1 MLKLVVPKGSL
12 EKATF
17 ELFEAADLRIVRAS
31 DREYRGQ
38 INDPRIASVAILR
51 PQEIPTYVEDG
62 FFDVGV
68 TGEDW
73 IAETGSNVAKV
84 TALEY
89 SKQTDLPVKIVL
101 AVPRDAGIDRPEDI
115 PSGARISTE
124 FPNLTKAYFEKL
136 GIPVHVFLSY
146 GATEAKV
153 PDIVDA
159 IVDLT
164 ETGSTLRRHGMEI
177 VDVLMESR
185 TQLIASPAAYEEP
198 AKRQAIEEL
207 TILLRGAVDARGKV
221 LVKLN
226 IDKDRLDG
234 VVDALPAMRAP
245 TVSQLSESGFYAVE
259 TVVAKSEIN
268 TLIPRLKALGA
279 EDIIELTVTKIV
291 PYQALANM
299 AGRYPWC

>member
-17 ELFEAADLRIVRAS
+17 DLFEAADLKIGRAS
-31 DREYRGQ
+31 DREYRGSV
-38 INDPRIASVAILR
+38 NDPRISSVAILR

-73 IAETGSNVAKV
+73 IAETGSEVVKV

-101 AVPRDAGIDRPEDI
+101 AVPRDAGITKPEDVK
-115 PSGARISTE
+115 PNSRISTE
-124 FPNLTKAYFEKL
+124 FPNLTKTYFEKL
-136 GIPVHVFLSY
+136 GIPVRVFLSY

-153 PDIVDA
+153 PEIVDA

-177 VDVLMESR
+177 VDVIMESR
-185 TQLIASPAAYEEP
+185 TQLIANPAAYEDP
-198 AKRQAIEEL
+198 AKRQAIDEL

-226 IDKDRLDG
+226 VEKSQLDAVIG
-234 VVDALPAMRAP
+234 ELPAMRAP
-245 TVSQLSESGFYAVE
+245 TVSQLSESGFLAVE
-259 TVVAKSEIN
+259 TIVAKSAIN

-279 EDIIELTVTKIV
+279 SDIIELPVTKIV
-291 PYQALANM
+291 P
-299 AGRYPWC
+299 

>member
-17 ELFEAADLRIVRAS
+17 DLFEAADLKIGRAS

-38 INDPRIASVAILR
+38 VNDPRIDSVAILR

-73 IAETGSNVAKV
+73 IAETGAEVVKV

-101 AVPRDAGIDRPEDI
+101 AVPRDAGITRAEDI
-115 PSGARISTE
+115 KPGARISTE
-124 FPNLTKAYFEKL
+124 FPNLTKSYFEKL
-136 GIPVHVFLSY
+136 GIPVTVFLSY

-153 PDIVDA
+153 PEIVDA

-185 TQLIASPAAYEEP
+185 TQMIANATAYEDP
-198 AKRQAIEEL
+198 AKRRAIEEL

-226 IDKDRLDG
+226 IDKARLDG
-234 VVDALPAMRAP
+234 VIEALPAMRAP
-245 TVSQLSESGFYAVE
+245 TVSQLSEAGFYAVE
-259 TVVAKSEIN
+259 TIVAKTEIN
-268 TLIPRLKALGA
+268 TLIPQLKALGA
-279 EDIIELTVTKIV
+279 EDIIELPVTKII
-291 PYQALANM
+291 P
-299 AGRYPWC
+299 

>member
-12 EKATF
+12 EKPTF
-17 ELFEAADLRIVRAS
+17 ELFEAADLKISRAS

-38 INDPRIASVAILR
+38 VNDPRIDSVAILR

-73 IAETGSNVAKV
+73 IAETGADVVKV

-101 AVPRDAGIDRPEDI
+101 AVPRDAGITKPEEI
-115 PSGARISTE
+115 KPNSRISTE
-124 FPNLTKAYFEKL
+124 FPNLTSTYFEKL
-136 GIPVHVFLSY
+136 GIPVRVFLSY

-153 PDIVDA
+153 PEIVDA

-177 VDVLMESR
+177 VDVIMESR
-185 TQLIASPAAYEEP
+185 THLIANPEAYEDP
-198 AKRQAIEEL
+198 DKRKAIEEL

-226 IDKDRLDG
+226 VDAKQLDQ
-234 VVDALPAMRAP
+234 VISALPAMRSP

-259 TVVAKSEIN
+259 TIVARTAIN
-268 TLIPRLKALGA
+268 ILIPQLKALGA
-279 EDIIELTVTKIV
+279 SDIIELPVTKIV
-291 PYQALANM
+291 P
-299 AGRYPWC
+299 